1 MSGGTLLKRGGDGVK
16 RGAAP
21 LELPTTVKGRD
32 TWPIVLLLLTIV
44 VTYWPVCTHEFTN
57 WDDNLNVT
65 RNPNLSP
72 PTARGLL
79 AFWIRPYEGLYAPL
93 TYTIWWVVGCL
104 ARTDWPDAAGVWL
117 NPNIFHA
124 ANLLLH
130 AAAAIVV
137 YCLLRELTARR
148 WAACAGAALF
158 ALHPLQ
164 VEPVAWVTGL
174 RDVLCGLLSVVA
186 LWLYVRFVLQ
196 KEGQHTTVLG
206 RPNGSGERPTIP
218 RARITYAA
226 ATAALI
232 GAMLSKPSA
241 ITVPALAFV
250 IDWVLLGRSLRKIA
264 IALLPWAALA
274 AVFTWVGLIAQPP
287 GESVVASP
295 VWLRPLVAADS
306 LAFYVGKLVLPLRLS
321 PIYPHSLP
329 AVLAGRWIWAT
340 WLVPVG
346 IAAIAWVVRRRALW
360 AAAAVAIFAVALL
373 PVLGLVPFDY
383 QRISTVAD
391 RYTYVALL
399 GPAMAVAFAL
409 ASIPPGGRGRRWTA
423 LSCVAVLA
431 LLAARSFFQTA
442 HWHDSATLFSHALE
456 IAPRSDVAYCNLA
469 GDALDNGRPA
479 EAVNFASDAVRLN
492 PAGIRNQMTLGGAL
506 HAVGRHDQ
514 AAAAFRSA
522 AELSHGSLESLVNLA
537 FELGSLGK
545 NEAALSLCRR
555 ALSAHP
561 ESAEAHYCMASLLAD
576 DHQDM
581 RALPEAAEAV
591 RLAPSRPASRLLFAQ
606 LLERTSRRAEAAEQF
621 AATLALA
628 PDSSEARQGLMR
640 TRGAGP

>member
-1 MSGGTLLKRGGDGVK
+1 MGGGRLQKRGGAGVK
-16 RGAAP
+16 RGAAA
-21 LELPTTVKGRD
+21 LERPATVRGRD
-32 TWPIVLLLLTIV
+32 TWPIVLLLLAIV

-72 PTARGLL
+72 PTAKGLL
-79 AFWIRPYEGLYAPL
+79 ALWIRPYEGLYAPL

-130 AAAAIVV
+130 AAAAVVV

-164 VEPVAWVTGL
+164 VEPVAWITGL

-186 LWLYVRFVLQ
+186 LWLYVRFSRLETAQ
-196 KEGQHTTVLG
+196 RTATHAG
-206 RPNGSGERPTIP
+206 PNGSGERPAIR
-218 RARITYAA
+218 RARILYIA

-232 GAMLSKPSA
+232 GAMLSKPSG

-250 IDWVLLGRSLRKIA
+250 VDWLLLRRSFRKIA
-264 IALLPWAALA
+264 IALLPWAAIA

-295 VWLRPLVAADS
+295 LWLRPLVAADS

-321 PIYPHSLP
+321 PIYAHSLP
-329 AVLAGRWIWAT
+329 AVLAGRWIWVT

-346 IAAIAWVVRRRALW
+346 IAAIAWAVRRRAPW
-360 AAAAVAIFAVALL
+360 AAAAAAIFAVALL

-409 ASIPPGGRGRRWTA
+409 ATIPSGRRASRWIVV
-423 LSCVAVLA
+423 SCVAALA

-442 HWHDSATLFSHALE
+442 YWHDSATLFSHALQV
-456 IAPRSDVAYCNLA
+456 APRSDVAYCNLA

-479 EAVNFASDAVRLN
+479 EAVDFASDAVRLN

-506 HAVGRHDQ
+506 HAFGRHDQ
-514 AAAAFRSA
+514 AATAFRSA
-522 AELSHGSLESLVNLA
+522 ADLSHGSLESLVNLA

-545 NEAALSLCRR
+545 KEEALSLCRR
-555 ALSAHP
+555 ALAGHP

-576 DHQDM
+576 NQQDAP
-581 RALPEAAEAV
+581 ALPEAAEAV

-606 LLERTSRRAEAAEQF
+606 LLERTGRRAEAADQF
-621 AATLALA
+621 AASVALA
-628 PDSSEARQGLMR
+628 PDSSEARQGLAR
-640 TRGAGP
+640 TRSAGP